1 VRTHLRVLLD
11 GLEEEAVILERTGQI
26 VYANAAWLRRQ
37 GLSLSQVVGHR
48 PADLPSLALAPLP
61 NLELAEQT
69 WSSGEPVHLDAGGW
83 QIVSSPASEMNGQ
96 RSEVVQIRWP
106 CRRKGTLDAAQP
118 RLSMPSRYEIPL
130 PTLDDLCDTVRTHLQ
145 SLVQAW
151 GAAAATVHRL
161 DPGEEMLVLLAH
173 SGLGEREAQD
183 LARWSLDEAWLD
195 SALAGETTVV
205 SRTDDDEW
213 PEALREF
220 RTAILVPLP
229 GARELLGM
237 LCLLGREPHLPQ
249 RPFPPARAAARPLA
263 LLLWQARI
271 LSQVQPVRR
280 LAALYSDILS
290 LAGGSPDL
298 DDLLHRLVERCA
310 MFLGA
315 AGGVILL
322 HEVES
327 DQLVLRPKSAFGI
340 DQRELRPLRIPLES
354 EELSAQ
360 VFRTGEPFGSN
371 ALAQDPRLKRQSF
384 LPPSVGHLLAV
395 PLCTSDRTIGV
406 LHLFDTETTGFAQD
420 DVQLVMGIV
429 PHLASVIENARL
441 LREEQV
447 QREVA
452 DVLREV
458 AQVIGSPLTREE
470 LLDMLLQ
477 QLSRVMEYDR
487 AVIVLVDESGVQ
499 SVAGCGFASDYR
511 LDRPPARL
519 VLDAQVERMRQ
530 YRRPIVVADVKQE
543 DGWMPLEGE
552 EIHSCVCAPILFQD
566 RMVGSLYVD
575 KGERG
580 TTYRQKHAELLYAFA
595 NQVGIVIENT
605 RLLEEER
612 ERAAQLRLIS
622 AMGQR
627 LLTILN
633 RDELL
638 AYAVQAICDL
648 LQYDHAEV
656 YLVESFLRT
665 PSTVD
670 GPGEHVVFQAGS
682 GLDPEARR
690 RLRDVRY
697 RVGEEG
703 IIGHV
708 AATGESYF
716 TMDVERDPFFLPNPL
731 LPAIGSELAV
741 PIKIAGSVVGV
752 LDLSSEGRAAF
763 DQTDLVVMQTVA
775 DQLALGLENV
785 RLFEAERQ
793 RRLELESI
801 QATATAISA
810 ELDRVSLLD
819 KVASAAAEAFRAE
832 AASLMLKDKSGQF
845 LVIRASFGLSEAYVK
860 RQRIPIQTLSE
871 AYDVGTGWQS
881 MIVSGLA
888 DRPFGD
894 RDLVVGE
901 GIDSVLSVPLLVQGE
916 LIGALNI
923 YSKGRARRFSA
934 AEVELAEAFGAQAS
948 IAIHNAT
955 LYEAIQTY
963 AQELGARADR
973 LALIARISS
982 AVNSLDLNQIL
993 ATAEQEMAEAFDV
1006 QQVQVVLLDHPTDKA
1021 RFLPSTRALEWM
1033 QRHKHPLSVAA
1044 SEGDPGHSML
1054 LVPLVVRDELIG
1066 LIRLRSVRVEGQDRA
1081 LDADE
1086 QSLAQTIAN
1095 QVAMAIANAQLFSQA
1110 EQRVRELTAF
1120 SEVSR
1125 LLAHAGDLQAVLDI
1139 VLDYVLSLVGCQEG
1153 SVILIDPPDGDTLRI
1168 VSSCGLPAEVVDE
1181 FNTRPVYTW
1190 QGTYRRALETGQIVE
1205 VADTAQDPDFLHDVG
1220 SVAREVTNVPL
1231 RVETGPIGLIA
1242 VDGLPANDNVR
1253 RLLLGM
1259 ADMAAVAIER
1269 ARLYERT
1276 EHQLAEVYTLY
1287 TLADQLT
1294 RNLSIDSVLETIVT
1308 VLKMTLNCRA
1318 SCIFLLDESKQV
1330 LKLAASCGVAPPW
1343 DHVAQLRVGE
1353 GISGRVI
1360 STQQPYYVADTRE
1373 DPSFLYFNP
1382 DIRSLLVVPLVV
1394 RGRAI
1399 GTLSID
1405 DLKPYAFGEETHL
1418 LSIAAAQASV
1428 AIENAQLFE
1437 SMEQKAHQLREA
1449 YESLKEL
1456 DQLKGEFVQ
1465 NISHELRTPLTFI
1478 RGYVELLLEG
1488 VMGPLEEE
1496 QRSAL
1501 DVVTEKT
1508 RGLVRLVEDIM
1519 ALQQPSGVG
1528 FQPEPVSLVELG
1540 RAALK
1545 GAFAGANA
1553 AGLTLVDEIPDDLVL
1568 VRGDPGRLGQVL
1580 DNLLSNAIKF
1590 TPQGGQITLRMR
1602 SEPEAVLIEVEDT
1615 GMGIREDQVD
1625 RVFDRFYQVDGSP
1638 TRRYGGTGLG
1648 LAIVKQFV
1656 EQHGGTV
1663 GVHSQLGQGSTF
1675 YFTLPRCPE
1684 LEDGE

>member
-1 VRTHLRVLLD
+1 VRAHLRVLLD

-26 VYANAAWLRRQ
+26 AYANAAWLCRQ
-37 GLSLSQVVGHR
+37 GLSLEQVVGHR
-48 PADLPSLALAPLP
+48 PADLPSLAQASLP
-61 NLELAEQT
+61 NLDLAEQT
-69 WSSGEPVHLDAGGW
+69 WSSGEPVHLDVGGW
-83 QIVSSPASEMNGQ
+83 EIVSSPAAEMNGQ
-96 RSEVVQIRWP
+96 RGQVVQIRWP
-106 CRRKGTLDAAQP
+106 YRGKATLDATPP
-118 RLSMPSRYEIPL
+118 RLSTLSRYQIPL
-130 PTLDDLCDTVRTHLQ
+130 PALDDLRDAVRPYLH

-151 GAAAATVHRL
+151 EGAAATIHRL
-161 DPGEEMLVLLAH
+161 DPGEEVLVLLAH
-173 SGLGEREAQD
+173 SGLCEREAQE
-183 LARWSLDEAWLD
+183 LTRWSLDEAWL
-195 SALAGETTVV
+195 APVLAGETTAV
-205 SRTDDDEW
+205 SRTDDEEW

-220 RTAILVPLP
+220 QAAILIPLP
-229 GARELLGM
+229 GAGELLGM
-237 LCLLGREPHLPQ
+237 LCLLGREPHLPEL
-249 RPFPPARAAARPLA
+249 PIPPARASRPLA

-271 LSQVQPVRR
+271 LSHIQPVRR

-290 LAGGSPDL
+290 LVGSSADL
-298 DDLLHRLVERCA
+298 DELLHRLVERCTT
-310 MFLGA
+310 FLGA

-322 HEVES
+322 REVEN

-360 VFRTGEPFGSN
+360 VFRSGEPFGSS
-371 ALAQDPRLKRQSF
+371 ALAEDPRLKQQSF
-384 LPPSVGHLLAV
+384 LPPSIGHLLAV
-395 PLCTSDRTIGV
+395 PLCTLDRTIGV
-406 LHLFDTETTGFAQD
+406 LHLFDKETGGFTQE
-420 DVQLVMGIV
+420 DVQLMMGIV
-429 PHLASVIENARL
+429 PHLASVIENVRL
-441 LREEQV
+441 LREAQV
-447 QREVA
+447 RREVA
-452 DVLREV
+452 DVLQEV

-477 QLSRVMEYDR
+477 QLSRVIEYDR
-487 AVIVLVDESGVQ
+487 AVIALVDESGVQ
-499 SVAGCGFASDYR
+499 LAAGRGFASDYR

-530 YRRPIVVADVKQE
+530 YRRPFVMAGVQQD
-543 DGWMPLEGE
+543 DGWVPLEGGGQ
-552 EIHSCVCAPILFQD
+552 IHSCVCAPILFQD

-575 KGERG
+575 KGEWG
-580 TTYRQKHAELLYAFA
+580 YYRQEHAELLYAFA

-638 AYAVQAICDL
+638 AYAMQAICDL

-656 YLVESFLRT
+656 YLVESFLRAT
-665 PSTVD
+665 SKVD

-682 GLDPEARR
+682 GLDQDARH
-690 RLRDVRY
+690 RLRNVRY
-697 RVGEEG
+697 RIGEEG

-716 TMDVERDPFFLPNPL
+716 SMDVERDPFFLPNPL
-731 LPAIGSELAV
+731 LPSIGSELAV

-832 AASLMLKDKSGQF
+832 ATSLMLKDESGQS

-860 RQRIPIQTLSE
+860 QQRIPIQSLSE
-871 AYDVGTGWQS
+871 GYDVGTGWQS

-901 GIDSVLSVPLLVQGE
+901 GIDSVLSVPLLVQSE

-923 YSKGRARRFSA
+923 YSKGHERRFSA
-934 AEVELAEAFGAQAS
+934 AEMELAEAFAAQAS

-955 LYEAIQTY
+955 LYEAIQSY

-1006 QQVQVVLLDHPTDKA
+1006 EQAQVLLLDHPADDA
-1021 RFLPSTRALEWM
+1021 PSLPSARALAWM
-1033 QRHKHPLSVAA
+1033 QSHKRPLPMAA
-1044 SEGDPGHSML
+1044 SEDAPGHSML
-1054 LVPLVVRDELIG
+1054 LVPLVVRDDLIG
-1066 LIRLRSVRVEGQDRA
+1066 LIRLRSGRVEGHERVP
-1081 LDADE
+1081 DADE

-1139 VLDYVLSLVGCQEG
+1139 VLDYVLSRVGCQEG

-1168 VSSCGLPAEVVDE
+1168 VNSRGLPPDVVDE
-1181 FNTRPVYTW
+1181 FNTRPVYAW

-1220 SVAREVTNVPL
+1220 SVARPVTNVPL

-1242 VDGLPANDNVR
+1242 VNGLPANDNVR

-1405 DLKPYAFGEETHL
+1405 DLKPHAFGEETHL

-1437 SMEQKAHQLREA
+1437 SMEQKARQLREA

-1553 AGLTLVDEIPDDLVL
+1553 VGLTLVDEIPDDLVL
-1568 VRGDPGRLGQVL
+1568 VKGDPRRLGQVL

-1590 TPQGGQITLRMR
+1590 TPQGGRITLRMR

-1615 GMGIREDQVD
+1615 GMGIREDQLD

-1663 GVHSQLGQGSTF
+1663 GVRSQPGQGSTF

-1684 LEDGE
+1684 LEDGR